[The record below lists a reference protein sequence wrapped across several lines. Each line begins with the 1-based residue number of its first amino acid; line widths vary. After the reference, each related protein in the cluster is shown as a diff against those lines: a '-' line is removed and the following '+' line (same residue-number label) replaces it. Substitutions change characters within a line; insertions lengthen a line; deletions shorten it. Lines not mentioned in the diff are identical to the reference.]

1 MVTTENWEGLW
12 GWELRLT
19 DSTNAIIQPAL
30 TLSKDLNTKQSS
42 TRILD
47 ESKLHFFLLDH
58 EKWFSKVSISS
69 RNTRITIC
77 NLILFSKYE
86 NGLMIISIS
95 SRQARARKIILNLI
109 SKDCIFSREWK
120 WDSKS
125 KPITVLHR
133 RKLYDMIFD
142 KQGHEYSTSH
152 QGGSR
157 LVLWW
162 SRGGWVD
169 RTGVNCTA
177 IAVWTLRQ
185 YILDAHK
192 N

>member
-1 MVTTENWEGLW
+1 MNGLLGYSLKWYWDRVFKERLMLYWMLETEF
-12 GWELRLT
+12 
-19 DSTNAIIQPAL
+19 
-30 TLSKDLNTKQSS
+30 

-47 ESKLHFFLLDH
+47 PGNSRENQLHFFSLDH
-58 EKWFSKVSISS
+58 EKWFSKVLISS
-69 RNTRITIC
+69 RNTRIIIC
-77 NLILFSKYE
+77 NLILFLKYE

-95 SRQARARKIILNLI
+95 SRQARARKIILNLV

>member
-1 MVTTENWEGLW
+1 MEW
-12 GWELRLT
+12 
-19 DSTNAIIQPAL
+19 A
-30 TLSKDLNTKQSS
+30 TLDICSNQWSA
-42 TRILD
+42 RILD
-47 ESKLHFFLLDH
+47 PGNSRRESASFFLARPRDMIFWSLDLVSKH
-58 EKWFSKVSISS
+58 ESDKMES
-69 RNTRITIC
+69 RLEIWRIW
-77 NLILFSKYE
+77 
-86 NGLMIISIS
+86 
-95 SRQARARKIILNLI
+95 RKIIFNLV